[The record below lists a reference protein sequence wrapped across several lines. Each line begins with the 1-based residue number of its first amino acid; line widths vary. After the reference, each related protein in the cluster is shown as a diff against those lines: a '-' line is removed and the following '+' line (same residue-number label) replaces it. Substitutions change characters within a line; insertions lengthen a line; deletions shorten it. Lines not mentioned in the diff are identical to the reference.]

1 MGYDEFDSQI
11 LALKKY
17 KKKGDISFMEVSDMK
32 VYENDRDIK
41 VSNLYLKLPQNMINK
56 ISNIAISFSH
66 LLTRREKAH
75 KTNKKSIH
83 FNL

>member
-1 MGYDEFDSQI
+1 MR
-11 LALKKY
+11 KKE
-17 KKKGDISFMEVSDMK
+17 IFRLWRFSDMK